1 MKKIGRMNVIVVVF
15 VFLLLLT
22 GCGNQE
28 KVVNMKEYASPDGTY
43 SIEADE
49 SYAATDMGVDN
60 WLGLE
65 SSEGL
70 DSVAVM
76 QFPKEGGF
84 LGGWSSLGEVIEFV
98 EESNG
103 LSDKEE
109 MSKPENAEFSNI
121 EAYTYKMTQ
130 NGYTAEISA
139 VYGETD
145 YAHYLLMYSE
155 SKLKSHSKDYFEKVC
170 ASFKENADA
179 IGKDTKDTND
189 IEEDT
194 DTYAIGEDPTSVAEV
209 PDTLRWFNA
218 SNSMLIYVN
227 GWDYQLYGGLEPD
240 ETSQETAMQI
250 LDNSWGVTDKDSA
263 DETLYWLLSEGHRT
277 EFVEEMEFLVECGIA
292 EEERE
297 ERASFLYENFEISEE
312 EAQIYANWYNRY
324 EESGEEAVSGWDY
337 NRALSQLANFY
348 LAGYYTLEE
357 ALDASLNVAEIIQ
370 GSFDSWDDYM
380 ESYFTGYEYWSD
392 EGSEE
397 RRGVYEELQSAA
409 DNPFSVDFKTT
420 LEKSW

>member
-1 MKKIGRMNVIVVVF
+1 MKKIGKMKVLAAVSA
-15 VFLLLLT
+15 FLLLLA
-22 GCGNQE
+22 GCGKQVKE
-28 KVVNMKEYASPDGTY
+28 VNMKEYASPDGTY

-49 SYAATDMGVDN
+49 SYTTTDMGMDN

-65 SSEGL
+65 SSGGL

-76 QFPKEGGF
+76 QFPKQGGF
-84 LGGWSSLGEVIEFV
+84 LGGWSSLGDVIDFV

-103 LSDKEE
+103 LSDKKE
-109 MSKPENAEFSNI
+109 MSKPENAELSNI

-155 SKLKSHSKDYFEKVC
+155 SKLKSHGDDYFGTVC
-170 ASFKENADA
+170 ASFKENVDA
-179 IGKDTKDTND
+179 V
-189 IEEDT
+189 EENS
-194 DTYAIGEDPTSVAEV
+194 ASVAEV
-209 PDTLRWFNA
+209 SDTLRWFNA

-227 GWDYQLYGGLEPD
+227 GWDYQLYGGLEPN
-240 ETSQETAMQI
+240 ETGQEVAKQI
-250 LDNSWGVTDKDSA
+250 LDNSWGVTDKASA
-263 DETLYWLLSEGHRT
+263 DETLDWLLSEGHRT
-277 EFVEEMEFLVECGIA
+277 EFAEEMEFLAECGVA
-292 EEERE
+292 EEEKG

-312 EAQIYANWYNRY
+312 EAQTFADWYNEY
-324 EESGEEAVSGWDY
+324 EENGEDAVSGWDY

-357 ALDASLNVAEIIQ
+357 ALDASLDVAKMIQ

-380 ESYFTGYEYWSD
+380 ESYFTGYEYWS
-392 EGSEE
+392 EESSEE
-397 RRGVYEELQSAA
+397 RRGSYEELQNAA